1 MEAPVEDF
9 TAQVSG
15 ISALAEP
22 ARRALYLYVAAQPE
36 PVSRDQA
43 ATATGVPRHTAKFHL
58 DRLVEEGLLAT
69 EFRRLSGRRG
79 PGAGRPSKLYRRS
92 GRQLAVTLP
101 ERHYELAA
109 ELLAN
114 AVEDAD
120 RHGTPIHQALQ
131 RVARSAGR
139 GFGAEARQRSEVGH
153 TDRAPLESV
162 ADVLAAH
169 GYEPRRH
176 ADTLLLANC
185 PFDALAR
192 NHTQLVCGMNLD
204 LIRAVLDETNHAD
217 ELTARLDPAPGRCCV
232 TVAPADPSATGGSR
246 RDVPAGGTA

>member
-1 MEAPVEDF
+1 MEDF

-22 ARRALYLYVAAQPE
+22 ARRALYLHVAAQPE

-43 ATATGVPRHTAKFHL
+43 AAATGVPRHTAKFHL
-58 DRLVEEGLLAT
+58 DKLVDEGLLAT
-69 EFRRLSGRRG
+69 EYRRLSGRRG

-92 GRQLAVTLP
+92 ERQLALSLP

-114 AVEDAD
+114 AVEDTG

-131 RVARSAGR
+131 RAARIVGR
-139 GFGAEARQRSEVGH
+139 GFGAEARRRAETSH
-153 TDRAPLESV
+153 ADRPPLESV
-162 ADVLAAH
+162 ADVLADH

-176 ADTLLLANC
+176 TDTLLLANC

-204 LIRAVLDETNHAD
+204 LIQALLDETNHKD
-217 ELTARLDPAPGRCCV
+217 DLTAHLDPEPGRCCV
-232 TVAPADPSATGGSR
+232 TV
-246 RDVPAGGTA
+246 VPRT